1 MISNLLLKHFRVF
14 LSNKKPAGQLFSF
27 VFCRTPSILRKISP
41 TQPTKTLS
49 ATFRNDSL
57 FRKAYHTYITF
68 IKNAFAS
75 GCGLPLPQRQRRF
88 LSAENNKRKEK
99 RGKMR
104 RERKKCGKKKGK
116 KTKSG
121 KKKDRKKVK
130 GKSKAGKT
138 ERAGK
143 RRTENDKEQNG
154 KSHKFSPTTSQAPG
168 FRDTKNARSERRRRF
183 GLKAERPYLAVIG
196 LRL

>member
-1 MISNLLLKHFRVF
+1 
-14 LSNKKPAGQLFSF
+14 
-27 VFCRTPSILRKISP
+27 
-41 TQPTKTLS
+41 
-49 ATFRNDSL
+49 
-57 FRKAYHTYITF
+57 
-68 IKNAFAS
+68 
-75 GCGLPLPQRQRRF
+75 
-88 LSAENNKRKEK
+88 
-99 RGKMR
+99 MR